1 MNKLHKIQEWEA
13 NNPGYTFEH
22 VFYTEKSN
30 EVRKITGT
38 VTVLKRKLV
47 NGVKMNI
54 PVKRKVRWDG
64 YGRCYFP
71 VQPIS
76 GEGIMIYTSKCNF
89 PNGDKGFSLSNSR
102 QYYDRQC

>member
-64 YGRCYFP
+64 YGRCY
-71 VQPIS
+71 S
-76 GEGIMIYTSKCNF
+76 GTANF
-89 PNGDKGFSLSNSR
+89 RRRD
-102 QYYDRQC
+102 YDIHFQV

>member
-1 MNKLHKIQEWEA
+1 MNRLHKIQEWEA

-54 PVKRKVRWDG
+54 PV
-64 YGRCYFP
+64 
-71 VQPIS
+71 
-76 GEGIMIYTSKCNF
+76 
-89 PNGDKGFSLSNSR
+89 
-102 QYYDRQC
+102 